1 MVDRPSPLVS
11 YAQNGEDI
19 VLSRALEPWNLKG
32 TWVDVGAGHPT
43 YDSVTRLFSDFG
55 WTGVNIEPL
64 SDCFRLLCDARP
76 NDTNLNCAITNK
88 PGTYDLYVAPPENHG
103 SSTLIADLAVGS
115 VASSWPIERVIGR
128 ALKEILAEYGI
139 TEVDFLKIDVEGS
152 EFSVLQSIDFD
163 NFRAKCI
170 VVEATI
176 PNSTIP
182 NHASWESI
190 LIDAGYLFALFDGL
204 NRFYFHQSFP
214 EIGQFLS
221 YPACVLDNYV
231 RKLDEEEK
239 TSLRTEVSNAIKQ
252 IDALE
257 TAHINAEIYANSLKV
272 SLAQAIEY
280 AQSLEIRLSDQAEAP
295 RD

>member
-1 MVDRPSPLVS
+1 MVNRPSPLVS

-19 VLSRALEPWNLKG
+19 VLSRALEPWNYKG

-76 NDTNLNCAITNK
+76 NDTNVNCAITNN
-88 PGTYDLYVAPPENHG
+88 PGTFDLYVAPPENHG
-103 SSTLIADLAVGS
+103 SSTLIADLAVGTG
-115 VASSWPIERVIGR
+115 ATSWPIERVNGR
-128 ALKEILAEYGI
+128 ALREILAEHGI
-139 TEVDFLKIDVEGS
+139 TRVDFLKIDVEGS
-152 EFSVLQSIDFD
+152 ELSVLQSIDFV

-170 VVEATI
+170 VVESTI
-176 PNSTIP
+176 PNSTILS
-182 NHASWESI
+182 HANWESI

-231 RKLDEEEK
+231 RNLDEEEK
-239 TSLRTEVSNAIKQ
+239 TSLRTEVSNALKQ

-257 TAHINAEIYANSLKV
+257 TALMNAEIYANSLEV
-272 SLAQAIEY
+272 SLTQAIEY
-280 AQSLEIRLSDQAEAP
+280 AQSLEIKLSHQDGTSQ
-295 RD
+295 D